1 MGILDDITAAG
12 LVKSVVEGAAG
23 ELGSLLA
30 GSLITAILGGN
41 SGSGDNPQI
50 LSDLSEIQ
58 TELTAIQQELE
69 AIYSAIKWDQTTVT
83 SIEPVTDITTA
94 IAKFQ
99 DITKKVSSG
108 ATVTTDLNDF
118 VSYMTSSSFDIAQK
132 LESVHK
138 SIMGTG
144 DSPVVQG
151 TSVYQLFMQN
161 LVVAAKSDPA
171 NASLITFN
179 SSAQNY
185 LKSLLSFQ
193 LQGAVV
199 MNNCLIAAGDST
211 APQRMTDFT
220 NNMKAQL
227 KEFTYVF
234 PGLNVLIETSDTYGV
249 EVEMTAKTV
258 PGKALSFGVKKIWVD
273 TDGGNASKL
282 VYQPELK
289 LNDQTSTQSTQRVTL
304 QQHVTGAFTIRLVDP
319 QKSGDQLGYLYW
331 GKKGLIT
338 FWAGKDAVTDHS
350 AIPSDS
356 DLWRVIPAAAIVDT
370 HYYVYNQHGGQYL
383 YVKSDKSGGSRIG
396 GTSGTPDE
404 TFEWRFS
411 VDDS

>member
-161 LVVAAKSDPA
+161 LVDAAKSDPA

-234 PGLNVLIETSDTYGV
+234 PGLNYLIETADTYGA
-249 EVEMTAKTV
+249 EVVMTAKSV
-258 PGKALSFGVKKIWVD
+258 PGKVITFDVVKMNIDKN
-273 TDGGNASKL
+273 GGTKY

-289 LNDQTSTQSTQRVTL
+289 LIGETSTQSTQRVTL
-304 QQHVTGAFTIRLVDP
+304 QQYVTGAFTIRLVSP

-331 GKKGLIT
+331 AKEGLIS

-356 DLWRVIPAAAIVDT
+356 DLWRIVPASAIVHT
-370 HYYVYNQHGGQYL
+370 HYLVYNQDSGQYL
-383 YVKSDKSGGSRIG
+383 YVKSDTSDGNSVGGS
-396 GTSGTPDE
+396 SGTPDE